1 MRGARDRAP
10 GPAASPRVLLARPGE
25 SVHLTCG
32 AGRARAALV
41 LKRIALGLIAVLV
54 AVVAFAAI
62 GLVSAHRA
70 IDRER
75 APLPTDAEIAGFASD
90 PAEDLPVRLRWIDT
104 ASQPMPRSAV
114 LDPGADPSPG
124 EAYVMS
130 HPAFVLEW
138 ADGRLLLID
147 AGMRREAA
155 LAFGGPLETLGGA
168 APIVPHA
175 SAAEALGPDLARL
188 GGIVFTHLHTDHV
201 EGVLALCSP
210 DQKAALPAFMTVAQ
224 AERPNY
230 TTRPGLALLDEATCV
245 ERRLL
250 GEDRLRAVPGFPGVA
265 VIDAGGHTPGSQ
277 IVLAR
282 VRGDG
287 GERLYAF
294 AGDTV
299 NHLDGVRHDVAKP
312 YLYRTLMV
320 PESDARQAELRRLLA
335 RLERDDGFV
344 VLVSHDQRALAA
356 ALGP

>member
-1 MRGARDRAP
+1 M
-10 GPAASPRVLLARPGE
+10 
-25 SVHLTCG
+25 
-32 AGRARAALV
+32 
-41 LKRIALGLIAVLV
+41 LKRIALGLAVALV
-54 AVVAFAAI
+54 AVLALAAL

-75 APLPTDAEIAGFASD
+75 APLPSDAEIAAFVRKPVA
-90 PAEDLPVRLRWIDT
+90 DLPVRLRWIDT

-114 LDPGADPSPG
+114 LDPDADPSPG
-124 EAYVMS
+124 EPYVMS
-130 HPAFVLEW
+130 HPAFVLAW
-138 ADGRLLLID
+138 ADGRLLAID

-155 LAFGGPLETLGGA
+155 LDFGGPLEALGGA
-168 APIVPHA
+168 SPITPHA
-175 SAAEALGPDLARL
+175 SVADALGPDAARI
-188 GGIVFTHLHTDHV
+188 GGIVFTHLHSDHV
-201 EGVLALCSP
+201 EGVLGLCGAGRSGRL
-210 DQKAALPAFMTVAQ
+210 AAFMTVAQ

-230 TTRPGLALLDEATCV
+230 TTRPGLALLDEAACV

-250 GEDRLRAVPGFPGVA
+250 PEERLRALPGFPGVA

-282 VRGDG
+282 VREAA

-312 YLYRTLMV
+312 YLYRKLMV
-320 PESDARQAELRRLLA
+320 PESDERQAELRRFLA